1 VIGMITIRR
10 RRWRIGRWR
19 IGRWRIGRWRE
30 RCGDERGQEAE
41 RHLSRR
47 LDRRGVL
54 AARAKGLQP
63 GVQRS
68 RTRDGRKGPRIGP
81 AGLAEIE
88 TAAKA
93 FVQVEAGSS
102 AFEAWAAA
110 LYRGGVNLPWPD
122 AAKYVWL
129 PSEWPPDEREREDAL
144 RDEAAEIMGVEG

>member
-1 VIGMITIRR
+1 LASLILVCISRHDSTQKSSQKIGTGQFLLRR
-10 RRWRIGRWR
+10 V
-19 IGRWRIGRWRE
+19 
-30 RCGDERGQEAE
+30 
-41 RHLSRR
+41 S
-47 LDRRGVL
+47 
-54 AARAKGLQP
+54 AARNG
-63 GVQRS
+63 
-68 RTRDGRKGPRIGP
+68 IGWKVGA

-110 LYRGGVNLPWPD
+110 LDRGGVNLPWPD